1 MVGVKLPKKYVKS
14 TLKFYYENLINNK
27 LSKLDQKGK
36 LYLFSNLKQSYLSI
50 SNFEYRKLIT
60 KLRISEH
67 NLLIENGR
75 HLIIPR
81 ESNVYAHTVSV

>member
-1 MVGVKLPKKYVKS
+1 M
-14 TLKFYYENLINNK
+14 E
-27 LSKLDQKGK
+27 
-36 LYLFSNLKQSYLSI
+36 SYLTI